1 MTLRVRLV
9 LISVLV
15 LSLPLAGWQLVRSLE
30 RDLRESYQQTL
41 IDTAGAAA
49 RELAAT
55 GRSLPPAGGL
65 YVHAAE
71 REFTV
76 DGHDGEWQ
84 AWRASAEGLARDG
97 DDAYAVDLLAAER
110 RGRLY
115 LLLDVRDP
123 SLVLAESRQAAGDH
137 VVLELSDGQRTG
149 SVAIEPAAPGW
160 LAASG
165 EDGWPR
171 VQAALQPGERGWR
184 MEIAVDEPREP
195 VSLGLRVVHVDDA
208 VERSVIS
215 TSGWD
220 ARKHLI
226 RPSTERSRRL
236 AALLPEQTRGWVTTP
251 GGWILASASRQ
262 SPSSGVSSPDDAGW
276 LLTALAA
283 RLVGAAADQSPGLSD
298 AGSGRLVGQQLTER
312 PRADWYLQA
321 DDNGFVIR
329 AAAPVMR
336 NGNVAGHVVIERSAG
351 PFMTRAYRSVLQLFV
366 FGLVG
371 MLVVAAVLIGFA
383 GLLSNRIR
391 RLRNAADAAVGS
403 DGRVHA
409 SLPPPGGSDEIAD
422 LGRSLAG
429 MIERQRHHQDYL
441 RTLAGKLSHELRTP
455 LAMIRSSL
463 DNLAEVDDADAARRY
478 RQRAEDGC
486 DRLQRM
492 FRAMSQA
499 AHIEQSLADEP
510 LAPMDLGELVSVYAE
525 GCRQTFDSH
534 RFNVVVPARDS
545 ARIAGSAELLSQLL
559 DKLVDNAA
567 DFSPAGSRIA
577 LRVVPRGR
585 WLSLQVDNTGPQLPD
600 GLQER
605 LFDSMVSSRNG
616 GQRGAHLGLGLH
628 IARLIARHHG
638 GSIRAL
644 NRPGGVRFQVDFPR
658 LREGRRAPDQASP

>member
-1 MTLRVRLV
+1 MTLRVRLI

-41 IDTAGAAA
+41 IDTASAAA
-49 RELAAT
+49 RELAAS
-55 GRSLPPAGGL
+55 GAPLPAPDGL

-71 REFTV
+71 HEFTV

-84 AWRASAEGLARDG
+84 AWRESAVPLPKTG
-97 DDAYAVDLLAAER
+97 DDRHAVELIAAER

-115 LLLDVRDP
+115 LLLDTRDP
-123 SLVLAESRQAAGDH
+123 NLVLADSRLSAGDR
-137 VVLELSDGQRTG
+137 VVLELSDGQRSG
-149 SVAIEPAAPGW
+149 SVTIEPAAPGW
-160 LAASG
+160 LSAAG
-165 EDGWPR
+165 DGDWPR

-184 MEIAVDEPREP
+184 MEIAVDEPRA
-195 VSLGLRVVHVDDA
+195 VDSLGLRVIHVDDEGQRPPA
-208 VERSVIS
+208 SS
-215 TSGWD
+215 SGWSS
-220 ARKHLI
+220 RRNLT
-226 RPSTERSRRL
+226 RSSTEQSRRL
-236 AALLPEQTRGWVTTP
+236 ATLLPEETRGWVTTP
-251 GGWILASASRQ
+251 DGWILASASRREAAG
-262 SPSSGVSSPDDAGW
+262 PAAPRGDDGW
-276 LLTALAA
+276 LVTAMAA
-283 RLVGAAADQSPGLSD
+283 RLVGVAPGDSPAPD
-298 AGSGRLVGQQLTER
+298 EAGSGRLRDRERGDR
-312 PRADWYLQA
+312 PRADWYLRP

-336 NGNVAGHVVIERSAG
+336 DGDLAGHVVIERPAG
-351 PFMTRAYRSVLQLFV
+351 EFMTRAYRSVLQLFV
-366 FGLVG
+366 FGLGG
-371 MLVVAAVLIGFA
+371 MLTVALVLIGFA

-391 RLRNAADAAVGS
+391 RLRNATDAAVGP

-409 SLPPPGGSDEIAD
+409 SVPPPGGSDEIAD

-463 DNLAEVDDADAARRY
+463 DNLAEVDDAAAAERY

-499 AHIEQSLADEP
+499 AHIEQGLAEEP
-510 LAPMDLGELVSVYAE
+510 LAPLDLGELVAAYAE
-525 GCRQTFDSH
+525 GCRHTFEGH
-534 RFNVVVPARDS
+534 AFHAVVPAAGS
-545 ARIAGSAELLSQLL
+545 ARIAGSAELLAQLL
-559 DKLVDNAA
+559 DKLVDNAT
-567 DFSPAGSRIA
+567 DFSPHNSRIT

-585 WLSLQVDNTGPQLPD
+585 WLSLQVDNPGEPIPD
-600 GLQER
+600 AIAER
-605 LFDSMVSSRNG
+605 LFDSMVSERGG

-628 IARLIARHHG
+628 VARLIAERHG

-644 NRPGGVRFQVDFPR
+644 NRPQGVRFQVDLPR
-658 LREGRRAPDQASP
+658 LSGGGRRHHRW